1 MRALFVSLLIPLL
14 AACSTMSPGLSASP
28 SMSDVDV
35 SGRWVGT
42 WVGTGLF
49 DSPREDSITL
59 DIKQVGHIGYGRIT
73 FEGTIAAESVPW
85 TVRREGLAG
94 IRVGARISGS
104 EVRLK
109 HELGGHLFAAKLKRL
124 SEDRMLGEM
133 RDAPDVRILLTRV
146 AHREAPQARALPKA
160 PVTPTPTVADVPAA
174 AEPEPL
180 AKIEAAP
187 EASEPAQEPD
197 PVQISAVMPSEEPQ
211 QQPEEQ
217 VGDRPHVE
225 EFIAVPELR
234 VVYFDF
240 DKAALRPD
248 AADTLAGDAEWLK
261 ENADTVLLI
270 EGHCDEKGTTEYNQ
284 ALGDRR
290 AQSVKES
297 LAASGVEP
305 ERMTT
310 ISYGKERPV
319 CTENTEACRAQN
331 RHVEFRVKSR

>member
-14 AACSTMSPGLSASP
+14 AACSAMSTGLSASP
-28 SMSDVDV
+28 SMTDVDV
-35 SGRWVGT
+35 SGRWMGT

-85 TVRREGLAG
+85 SVRREGLAG

-197 PVQISAVMPSEEPQ
+197 PV
-211 QQPEEQ
+211 
-217 VGDRPHVE
+217 E
-225 EFIAVPELR
+225 EFIAVPELK

-240 DKAALRPD
+240 DRAALRSD

-297 LAASGVEP
+297 LAASGIEP

-319 CTENTEACRAQN
+319 CTENTAECRAQN
-331 RHVEFRVKSR
+331 RHVEFRVKTR

>member
-14 AACSTMSPGLSASP
+14 AACSAMSTGLSASP
-28 SMSDVDV
+28 SMTDVDV
-35 SGRWVGT
+35 SGRWMGT

-109 HELGGHLFAAKLKRL
+109 HELGGHLFAAKLTLL

-133 RDAPDVRILLTRV
+133 RDAPDVRMLLTRV
-146 AHREAPQARALPKA
+146 THREAPQARALPAA
-160 PVTPTPTVADVPAA
+160 PAPTVKDVP

-187 EASEPAQEPD
+187 EASDPAQEPD

-211 QQPEEQ
+211 QPEEQ
-217 VGDRPHVE
+217 AAERPDVE

-248 AADTLAGDAEWLK
+248 AADTLSGDAEWLK

-297 LAASGVEP
+297 LAASGIEP

-319 CTENTEACRAQN
+319 CTENTAECRAQN
-331 RHVEFRVKSR
+331 RHVEFRVKTR